1 MKTNMMQPRHAG
13 RPGEWRCWPLLALLA
28 LPGPA
33 MAKEKDQGAL
43 RGECTEVPFAPDAA
57 ALAGHYTL
65 SGIREVGSELLLRED
80 GTFEWMLAYGAAD
93 HAASGRWWRNGGCVG
108 LAEATAADGEA
119 RPFVLMR
126 PGDSEGAAEMYRRL
140 HESVPEDERGMLA
153 VWTVE
158 LVHGISTDGV
168 EVAMRW
174 EDGVE
179 QVRQVEFPQA
189 VFEPRASPPVAI
201 GLRWPGQ
208 DAVFEWIALEPT
220 MRWPL
225 VVEAK
230 VGSSASGGMFPR
242 RLRIN
247 GKALIPAWPGQ
258 AERGKYARE

>member
-1 MKTNMMQPRHAG
+1 MKTKMMQSRHAG
-13 RPGEWRCWPLLALLA
+13 RPGGWRCWPLLALLA
-28 LPGPA
+28 LSLHA
-33 MAKEKDQGAL
+33 MAREKDEAAS
-43 RGECTEVPFAPDAA
+43 RGECAEVPFAPDAA
-57 ALAGHYTL
+57 AFARHYYL

-93 HAASGRWWRNGGCVG
+93 HVASGRWWRNGGCVG
-108 LAEATAADGEA
+108 LAEAGAADGQT

-140 HESVPEDERGMLA
+140 HEHFPEAGRDLA
-153 VWTVE
+153 VWAVE

-189 VFEPRASPPVAI
+189 VFEPRALPPVAV

-208 DAVFEWIALEPT
+208 DAAFEWIALEPE

-230 VGSSASGGMFPR
+230 VGSSATGGMFPR
-242 RLRIN
+242 RLRIS
-247 GKALIPAWPGQ
+247 GKTLIPAWPGQ
-258 AERGKYARE
+258 AERGKYSRE